1 MYDTV
6 HIILP
11 TIIILEAT
19 CGGLEVHGNL
29 GKPRKKPAYISISS
43 RLWALLAANP
53 IHIHHQDPKILPSP
67 PSNTLSLMM
76 ATLNF

>member
-29 GKPRKKPAYISISS
+29 GKP
-43 RLWALLAANP
+43 L
-53 IHIHHQDPKILPSP
+53 
-67 PSNTLSLMM
+67 
-76 ATLNF
+76 